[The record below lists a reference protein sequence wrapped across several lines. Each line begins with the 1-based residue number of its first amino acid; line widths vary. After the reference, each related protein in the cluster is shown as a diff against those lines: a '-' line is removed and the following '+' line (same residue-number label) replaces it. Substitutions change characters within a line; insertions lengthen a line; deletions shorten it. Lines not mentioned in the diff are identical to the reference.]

1 MSEFEKGGMSEDG
14 TVSSFRT
21 KPLKEKVEITSATPE
36 GMVKVIALTTYAGMI
51 DMIFAGEV
59 FLLPERR
66 FKSLA
71 KRGCV
76 EEYFGDKKPINKR

>member
-1 MSEFEKGGMSEDG
+1 MSEFIKGGMDEDG
-14 TVSSFRT
+14 SIHSFRT
-21 KPLKEKVEITSATPE
+21 KPLKEKIEYEATPD

-51 DMIFAGEV
+51 DMIFCGEV

-71 KRGCV
+71 KRGVV
-76 EEYFGDKKPINKR
+76 EEYKGDRKPINKR